1 MTPTGDVIDR
11 IDSLMRRKRVFV
23 AQAPALPSASHAADL
38 DDEDIPILTEVV
50 DIAEVSS
57 DAPNIAAHRPL
68 DPLLDA
74 VTQEFSQQLQQRFAA
89 ELPDLIEQASTQL
102 AIALQQSVHR
112 ITEETLRDFVAHR
125 RQLPLALDEM
135 DSNPPA

>member
-1 MTPTGDVIDR
+1 MSSPGDVLDR

-23 AQAPALPSASHAADL
+23 AQAPVQTSVDHAADL

-50 DIAEVSS
+50 DIAEVTG
-57 DAPNIAAHRPL
+57 DTPNIAAHRPL

-74 VTQEFSQQLQQRFAA
+74 LTQEFSLQLQERFAA
-89 ELPDLIEQASTQL
+89 QLPDLIEQASKQL

-112 ITEETLRDFVAHR
+112 ITEETLHDFTARR
-125 RQLPLALDEM
+125 RQLPLALDEE
-135 DSNPPA
+135 DG